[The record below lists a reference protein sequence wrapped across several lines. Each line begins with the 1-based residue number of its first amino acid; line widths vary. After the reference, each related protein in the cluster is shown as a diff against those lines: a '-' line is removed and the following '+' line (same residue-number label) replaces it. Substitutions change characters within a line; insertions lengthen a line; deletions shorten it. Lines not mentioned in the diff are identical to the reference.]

1 MLRAI
6 VSQSMQ
12 YKAESDGPSIT
23 GNGSGT
29 RVNERVPS
37 SDSLSRNDESN
48 DNSIE
53 NSEDWDDLQTFT
65 GLLEKFEAWIF
76 SRIVESVWWQ
86 VISPYSVPPNDVT
99 SFAIIMR
106 LLLLLLAP
114 M

>member
-29 RVNERVPS
+29 YV
-37 SDSLSRNDESN
+37 NDESN
-48 DNSIE
+48 DNSTE